1 MSTRSRSVLLLAAP
15 LILSFWMRQLFTFVD
30 TYFAATIGDHA
41 VAGIGLAYPYE
52 FLYVAFWVG
61 TSTGMTS
68 LISRAMGAH
77 EGERFDQILRT
88 TRRIVLVII
97 PVMFTLGVAIWFF
110 PRAFVADGV
119 APDVL
124 AQFRI
129 YASVITAG
137 TALTGFWAILPDSI
151 VKAHHDT
158 RATMWAGISSNLLN
172 VGLNMIF
179 IWVFHLGMFGIAF
192 STVVGRLGGLAYA
205 MRRARMHESERR
217 AKGQDVVPGTYERPY
232 RAIFVLAVPAALA
245 YVLMATESGILNALL
260 AHASDSTAS
269 LAAWSI
275 YFRYLMFFVMP
286 IVACGVA
293 LLPFTARA
301 WGEHDVP
308 LIRRAF
314 RDVALA
320 GAAYCA
326 ILVLPITAFLRGPL
340 VAPLVE
346 APATRELAEWAL
358 LLVPLACLVSI
369 PFFACR
375 PIFEGLQRGAP
386 GLWIAILRYVVL
398 TGPVAWLSVRL
409 AQRSG
414 APSLHGLVWGVIVVT
429 ALVSIV
435 FVAWMQRALRGAER
449 ALPATAPAAGSV

>member
-1 MSTRSRSVLLLAAP
+1 MSTPSRSVLLLAWP

-77 EGERFDQILRT
+77 EGERFDQIVRV

-97 PVMFTLGVAIWFF
+97 PVLFALGVTIWFF

-119 APDVL
+119 TDDVL
-124 AQFRI
+124 AQFRM

-158 RATMWAGISSNLLN
+158 RATMWAGISSNMLN

-205 MRRARMHESERR
+205 LGRARKHEDERR
-217 AKGQDVVPGTYERPY
+217 AKGLDIVPGTYEHPY

-245 YVLMATESGILNALL
+245 YVLMATESGIINALL
-260 AHASDSTAS
+260 ATAADSTAS

-275 YFRYLMFFVMP
+275 YYRYLMFFSMP

-293 LLPFTARA
+293 MLPFVARA
-301 WGEHDVP
+301 WGRHDVEA
-308 LIRRAF
+308 IRRAF

-326 ILVLPITAFLRGPL
+326 LIVLPLAVFLRGPL

-346 APATRELAEWAL
+346 SPATRALAEWSL
-358 LLVPLACLVSI
+358 LLVPLACLVTI

-386 GLWIAILRYVVL
+386 GLWMAVLRYAVL
-398 TGPVAWLSVRL
+398 TGPAAWLGVHL
-409 AQRSG
+409 AERAG
-414 APSLHGLVWGVIVVT
+414 APALHGVAWGVISVT
-429 ALVSIV
+429 ALVSII
-435 FVAWMQRALRGAER
+435 FVTWMLRALREAEHG
-449 ALPATAPAAGSV
+449 LGGSTQPA

>member
-1 MSTRSRSVLLLAAP
+1 MSTPSRSVLWLAAP

-68 LISRAMGAH
+68 LVSRAMGAN
-77 EGERFDQILRT
+77 EGQRLDQIVRT
-88 TRRIVLVII
+88 TRRIVLALV
-97 PVMFTLGVAIWFF
+97 PLFFALGVAIWFF
-110 PRAFVADGV
+110 PRAFVAEGI
-119 APDVL
+119 APEVL
-124 AQFRI
+124 AQFRM

-205 MRRARMHESERR
+205 MRRARGHEHERR
-217 AKGQDVVPGTYERPY
+217 AKALDVVPGTYERPY
-232 RAIFVLAVPAALA
+232 RAIFVLAVPAALT

-260 AHASDSTAS
+260 AQAADSTAA

-275 YFRYLMFFVMP
+275 YFRYVMFFVMP
-286 IVACGVA
+286 VVACGVA
-293 LLPFTARA
+293 MLPFTARA
-301 WGEHDVP
+301 WGQHDVAT
-308 LIRRAF
+308 IRRAF
-314 RDVALA
+314 REVALA
-320 GAAYCA
+320 AAAYCA
-326 ILVLPITAFLRGPL
+326 IVVLPLTALLRGPL
-340 VAPLVE
+340 VEPLVD
-346 APATRELAEWAL
+346 APAARALAEWAL

-386 GLWIAILRYVVL
+386 GLWMAVLRYVVL

-409 AQRSG
+409 AQRHG
-414 APSLHGLVWGVIVVT
+414 APSLHGVVLGVIVVT
-429 ALVSIV
+429 AIVSVV
-435 FVAWMQRALRGAER
+435 FMAWMHRALRQAESSLAASGAP
-449 ALPATAPAAGSV
+449 PAR